1 MSNFNYNKVI
11 LGGRLTDTPE
21 LKTTGSQ
28 IVYTDFTIAVNRRA
42 SKQGDAATDFIRC
55 TAWRENAE
63 NIVKWFQKGGSICIE
78 GSLQVR
84 QWTDNEGKKRSATD
98 VVVDRWTFV
107 DGKSDGKTEI
117 TTSPKFEDVPDDD
130 LPF

>member
-63 NIVKWFQKGGSICIE
+63 NIVKWFRKGGSICVE

-84 QWTDNEGKKRSATD
+84 TWTDNEGKKRSATD

-107 DGKSDGKTEI
+107 DGKSDGKIEI
-117 TTSPKFEDVPDDD
+117 TASPKFEDVTDDD